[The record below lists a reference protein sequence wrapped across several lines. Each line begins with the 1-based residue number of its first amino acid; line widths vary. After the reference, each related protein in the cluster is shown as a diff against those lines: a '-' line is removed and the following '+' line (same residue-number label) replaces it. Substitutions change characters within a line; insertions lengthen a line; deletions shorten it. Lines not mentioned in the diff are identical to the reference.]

1 MDFININVQG
11 GQPHVE
17 APQTKRRKK
26 GFFSK
31 LIKPI
36 DYALKAIIYFTI
48 FALPLVFSPQTY
60 DVLSLP
66 KQVFLGIFVLV
77 ALVLWLTKMMI
88 ARDFNIRRTP
98 LDVPIMIFGAI
109 YLIASLVSVSPLT
122 SIIGFYG
129 RLDGSFITVL
139 YFIILYYLITNNLRS
154 KKEVMG
160 VVLTLIMSTIIAS
173 IFAFMQMFGVYI
185 LPSDITKS
193 KVFNTIGSLNAL
205 AVFIMAAIPITAALS
220 LRKDNE
226 ARISF
231 AGTSVLLFILLV
243 LVNIKAAWWGLL
255 AASVIMVVLQA
266 MDKKADKKWLA
277 MPALLGL
284 LSLAFI
290 FTANF
295 GLNIQKEIPLDNKNS
310 IAEVKQAIKERP
322 VFGSGPETYAYDFSK
337 FRSAEMNNQE
347 NWSLR
352 YDKAHS
358 DWLTNGATVG
368 ILGTIA
374 YALLIV
380 IAVVTGFFNYQKAN
394 DEGMKYVTLGATA
407 TVVGIGVMSFFY
419 FSNFALMLVFWVALA
434 LIGVARKSSEAS
446 EDDVKDLNLKN
457 ASLEAKVFSTVFFA
471 LLFVGA
477 FYGIYFAG
485 KTYAADSTYRKALLK
500 TDKVENLAAAEALFK
515 KAIDQNSYRET
526 YRLSLSR
533 VLLVGANLENQ
544 KAEKEKDV
552 KKIQDYLSR
561 AIDQGKL
568 AVNTNPNSVSNW
580 EGMIIVYRNAAL
592 YATGAV
598 DWIERSYQEALKLEP
613 TNPVL
618 VNGIG
623 QVYLTKGEADKAA
636 EYFNRAIALKKDFA
650 DPHYNLALVY
660 KDKKE
665 YDKAIEEMNLYLK
678 AVPDST
684 EAKTELEN
692 IKKLKDNPEAA
703 TAEET
708 SLRGQPPAT
717 TGTDATNQGNT
728 SNNSSNE

>member
-1 MDFININVQG
+1 MGLININVPSQEHN
-11 GQPHVE
+11 PY
-17 APQTKRRKK
+17 AATPPPKKKRVP
-26 GFFSK
+26 GVLGK
-31 LIKPI
+31 LIKPL
-36 DYALKAIIYFTI
+36 DYAIKAIIYFTI

-60 DVLSLP
+60 DILSLP
-66 KQVFLGIFVLV
+66 KQVFLGIFVLI
-77 ALVLWLTKMMI
+77 ALILWLTKMVI
-88 ARDFNIRRTP
+88 SRDFNIRRTP
-98 LDVPIMIFGAI
+98 LDIPILIFGAI
-109 YLIASLVSVSPLT
+109 YLIASLVSISPLT
-122 SIIGFYG
+122 SIIGLYG
-129 RLDGSFITVL
+129 RLDTSFLTVL
-139 YFIILYYLITNNLRS
+139 YFIVLYYLITNNLRS

-160 VVLTLIMSTIIAS
+160 VVLTLIMSTIIVS
-173 IFAFMQMFGVYI
+173 IVAFMQMFGVYI
-185 LPSDITKS
+185 LPSEITKS
-193 KVFNTIGSLNAL
+193 KAFNTIGSLNAL
-205 AVFIMAAIPITAALS
+205 AVFIMAAIPITAALA

-255 AASVIMVVLQA
+255 AASIVMIVLQY

-277 MPALLGL
+277 MPVLLGL

-290 FTANF
+290 ITANF

-337 FRSAEMNNQE
+337 FRAAEMNNQE

-358 DWLTNGATVG
+358 DWLTTGATLG

-374 YALLIV
+374 YAFLIV
-380 IAVVTGFFNYQKAN
+380 MAIVTGFFNYQKAT

-407 TVVGIGVMSFFY
+407 AVVAVGVMGIFY
-419 FSNFALMLVFWVALA
+419 YSNFALMLVFWVALA
-434 LIGVARKSSEAS
+434 LIGGARKSSEATP
-446 EDDVKDLNLKN
+446 DDVKDFNLKN

-477 FYGIYFAG
+477 FYGIYFSG
-485 KTYAADSTYRKALLK
+485 KTYVADSTYRKALLK
-500 TDKVENLAAAEALFK
+500 TYKVENLVASEALFK
-515 KAIDQNSYRET
+515 KAIAQNGYREA

-533 VLLVGANLENQ
+533 VLLVEANLENQ
-544 KAEKEKDV
+544 KAEKDKDV

-568 AVNTNPNSVSNW
+568 AVNTNSNSVSNW

-598 DWIERSYQEALKLEP
+598 DWIEKSYQEALKLEP

-618 VNGIG
+618 VNGLG
-623 QVYLTKGEADKAA
+623 QVYLTKNETDKAA

-665 YDKAIEEMNLYLK
+665 YDKALAEMDIYLK

-684 EAKTELEN
+684 EAKTEIEN
-692 IKKLKDNPEAA
+692 IKKLQDNPAAA
-703 TAEET
+703 TEEES

-717 TGTDATNQGNT
+717 TGTSTTTD
-728 SNNSSNE
+728 NNN